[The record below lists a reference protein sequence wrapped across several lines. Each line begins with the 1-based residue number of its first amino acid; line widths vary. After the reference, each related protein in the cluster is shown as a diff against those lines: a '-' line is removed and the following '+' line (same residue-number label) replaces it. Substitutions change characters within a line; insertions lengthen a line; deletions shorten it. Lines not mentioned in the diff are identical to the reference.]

1 MPQLLRVLMV
11 EDDPNDAELLSR
23 KLRSGG
29 FLLQT
34 ERVDQLSSVRRALCT
49 EQWDVVLC
57 DHSMPGFRSA
67 DVLELMK
74 AETPTVP
81 LILVSGAIGEQE
93 VVDALHLGAASYVD
107 KNSLA
112 RLVPTL
118 ERVLQDTKLR
128 REHAAA
134 RERLEMLAS
143 AVNSANDLIL
153 VLQAQGAAPPRVLYA
168 NQSVE
173 RLMGYSFAEVQLG
186 GLDVFRGPETDVATA
201 KYLAEKMARGEAATA
216 ELLLYKKGDGAVWVE
231 TEIHPITSGSNQFVA
246 VSRDITE
253 RKKAEE
259 QLAFLATHDSLTSLA
274 NRVLLHEQLD
284 KELAKARRS
293 GLGVAVMV
301 IDLDGFKAVNDS
313 FGHAAG
319 DDLLRE
325 VAKRLTR
332 TTRESDTVARV
343 GGDEFIVVLGGTENF
358 EQIATTA
365 KRILVKVREPVE
377 FCGQRTEPAVS
388 IGISV
393 FPMDGEDA
401 NSLIKSADSAMY
413 YVKERGKNAYHFHNV
428 RPSLR

>member
-1 MPQLLRVLMV
+1 MSQLLRVLMV

-29 FLLQT
+29 FVLQT
-34 ERVDQLSSVRRALCT
+34 ERVDQLANVRKALCA
-49 EQWDVVLC
+49 EPWDVVLC

-67 DVLELMK
+67 DVLALMK
-74 AETPTVP
+74 VVTPTIP

-118 ERVLQDTKLR
+118 ERVLEDTKLR
-128 REHAAA
+128 REHASAQ
-134 RERLEMLAS
+134 ERLEMLAS

-153 VLQAQGAAPPRVLYA
+153 VLQALPGAPPRVLYT

-173 RLMGYSFAEVQLG
+173 RLTGYSFAEVQLG
-186 GLDVFRGPETDVATA
+186 GLDLFRGPLTDIVAA
-201 KYLAEKMARGEAATA
+201 NRLAEKMADGEGATA
-216 ELLLYKKGDGAVWVE
+216 ELPLYKKNGGAVWVE

-259 QLAFLATHDSLTSLA
+259 QLAFLATHDSLTALA
-274 NRVLLHEQLD
+274 NRVLLREQLD
-284 KELAKARRS
+284 MELAKARRS

-313 FGHAAG
+313 YGHAAG

-325 VAKRLTR
+325 VARRLKH

-343 GGDEFIVVLGGTENF
+343 GGDEFVVVLGGTENL

-365 KRILVKVREPVE
+365 KRILMTVGEPVE
-377 FCGQRTEPAVS
+377 FCGQSTKPAVS

-393 FPMDGEDA
+393 YPMDGEDA
-401 NSLIKSADSAMY
+401 ASLIKSADSAMY
-413 YVKERGKNAYHFHNV
+413 YVKERGKNAYHFHNM
-428 RPSLR
+428 RPSPA